1 MTAFNDLAD
10 LIADEEKAAT
20 AAFIGQHIAA
30 IKDTPDGPV
39 RARIFAAA
47 MLIGSSELWTHLEDG
62 ATVAAQLR
70 RLADRFEADG
80 QPQQ

>member
-1 MTAFNDLAD
+1 
-10 LIADEEKAAT
+10 
-20 AAFIGQHIAA
+20 
-30 IKDTPDGPV
+30 
-39 RARIFAAA
+39 